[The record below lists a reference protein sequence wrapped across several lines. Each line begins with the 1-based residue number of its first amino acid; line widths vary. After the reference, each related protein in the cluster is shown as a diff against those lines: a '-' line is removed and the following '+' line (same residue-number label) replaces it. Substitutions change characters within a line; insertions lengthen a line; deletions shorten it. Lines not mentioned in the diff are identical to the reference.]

1 MISDHISTKLFLIS
15 SCDKNSFI
23 FSEQIKSFSDGNM
36 KSLICSLKMKEFL
49 SLEEIDPLKLGKS
62 RLKTDHFLIG
72 EGEALMK
79 DKHDSED

>member
-1 MISDHISTKLFLIS
+1 
-15 SCDKNSFI
+15 
-23 FSEQIKSFSDGNM
+23 
-36 KSLICSLKMKEFL
+36 MKEFL